1 MNENRRR
8 VVLYGDSLILAG
20 VRASLESCPDLQV
33 LFLDRSLQEPLDA
46 IGAWCPATFV
56 FDMDAVQPD
65 FQLSLLQ
72 QPGLLL
78 VGIDP
83 KTHQALVWSG
93 REEAAVVAADL
104 ISLIDRNERGTK
116 GAENETQGDVGRRMS
131 SVAGGGCFSDAH
143 QEG

>member
-1 MNENRRR
+1 MNGNQRR

-20 VRASLESCPDLQV
+20 VRAGLESCPDLQV
-33 LFLDRSLQEPLDA
+33 LFLDRSLEEPLDA
-46 IGAWCPATFV
+46 IRACCPATFI

-93 REEAAVVAADL
+93 QPTRAYTTEDL
-104 ISLIDRNERGTK
+104 LKVIQRHDPDKSGPQNPIGP
-116 GAENETQGDVGRRMS
+116 
-131 SVAGGGCFSDAH
+131 
-143 QEG
+143 